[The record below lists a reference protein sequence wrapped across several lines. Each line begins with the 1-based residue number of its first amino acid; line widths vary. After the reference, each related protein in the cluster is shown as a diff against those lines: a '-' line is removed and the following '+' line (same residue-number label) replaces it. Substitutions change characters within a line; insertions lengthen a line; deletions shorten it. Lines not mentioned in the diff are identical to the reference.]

1 MTSTNFSAVTRT
13 ENIAEKTLSC
23 HVVAGV
29 AVVIC
34 RFKNQFYAL
43 ENRCSHALATFDE
56 GRLRGYSLICPR
68 HGASFD
74 IRNGA
79 VQSLPA
85 KLPLRSFPLRIVDGM
100 IEVDIS
106 GAD

>member
-1 MTSTNFSAVTRT
+1 MTSSNFTAVTRT
-13 ENIAEKTLSC
+13 ENMVGKALSC

-29 AVVIC
+29 ALVIC
-34 RFKNQFYAL
+34 RFKDQFYAL
-43 ENRCSHALATFDE
+43 ENRCSHALSTFEE
-56 GRLRGYSLICPR
+56 GRLRGYSLICPK

-85 KLPLRSFPLRIVDGM
+85 KLPVRSFPLRIVDGV
-100 IEVDIS
+100 IEVDVS
-106 GAD
+106 GAG